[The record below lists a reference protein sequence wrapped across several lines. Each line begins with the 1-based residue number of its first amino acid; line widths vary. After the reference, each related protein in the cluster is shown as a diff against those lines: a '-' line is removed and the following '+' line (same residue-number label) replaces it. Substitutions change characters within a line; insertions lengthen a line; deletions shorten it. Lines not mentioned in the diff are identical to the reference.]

1 MNQFNYTPNCHASR
15 LSRGVVDK
23 TVGLIVPDVSNILFS
38 EMVEV
43 ISNLAEKENI
53 TILLFNS
60 NGEYEKE
67 KKFIELLIDY
77 RAIGIIY
84 IPGKFQEKK
93 DYNFLKEVE
102 LRNVPIVFLDR
113 EIEGFNFSGVFLDNY
128 NISYNMTKE
137 ILKNKPKKIYFIS
150 GSLDISSGKNR
161 YLGFKGAMESF
172 KNSSTTCEIKYGN
185 FKFESGYTLGEE
197 ILKNHKSDELTIY
210 IANNTMTLGFLK
222 ILRTYKN
229 KFKKIIIGVFGISEV
244 LDMLLDNE
252 NYITCKVPNKE
263 IAEKSF
269 FILMEKIKN
278 QNNESV
284 KNKKIFY
291 STTILKKEMNSIG
304 G

>member
-1 MNQFNYTPNCHASR
+1 
-15 LSRGVVDK
+15 
-23 TVGLIVPDVSNILFS
+23 
-38 EMVEV
+38 
-43 ISNLAEKENI
+43 
-53 TILLFNS
+53 
-60 NGEYEKE
+60 
-67 KKFIELLIDY
+67 
-77 RAIGIIY
+77 
-84 IPGKFQEKK
+84 
-93 DYNFLKEVE
+93 
-102 LRNVPIVFLDR
+102 
-113 EIEGFNFSGVFLDNY
+113 
-128 NISYNMTKE
+128 
-137 ILKNKPKKIYFIS
+137 
-150 GSLDISSGKNR
+150 
-161 YLGFKGAMESF
+161 MESF